1 MGHARQ
7 HALNPAVF
15 GLALRLHVA
24 ARRDL
29 RYGRELVG
37 ILQFFGQQRFQFVVA
52 LAFRG
57 GEGQHG
63 DAQTPLQQLVVDL
76 LFLCL
81 RHVHHVQQQH
91 RGLVELGK
99 LRDHVHAALQLGGVH
114 QDADQ
119 IRLIGLDEIGGDD
132 LLVRISGEA
141 VAAGKVGDGV
151 ARAVVSIEA
160 VVLLHGLAG
169 PVAHML
175 PGAGQR
181 IVDGR
186 FAGVRLA
193 QKGDRVFHTDST
205 SILSASA
212 RLMAISVS
220 RR

>member
-1 MGHARQ
+1 MKIEFVKLHLMKEAPLDF
-7 HALNPAVF
+7 HHLNQPV
-15 GLALRLHVA
+15 
-24 ARRDL
+24 
-29 RYGRELVG
+29 
-37 ILQFFGQQRFQFVVA
+37 
-52 LAFRG
+52 
-57 GEGQHG
+57 
-63 DAQTPLQQLVVDL
+63 L
-76 LFLCL
+76 L
-81 RHVHHVQQQH
+81 
-91 RGLVELGK
+91 
-99 LRDHVHAALQLGGVH
+99 D
-114 QDADQ
+114 
-119 IRLIGLDEIGGDD
+119 
-132 LLVRISGEA
+132 RISGEA

-175 PGAGQR
+175 PGAGQGV
-181 IVDGR
+181 IDGG